1 MEITGEDTAPGTVL
15 LVTAAPAGRSCLV
28 DTGNVTNVL
37 AAVAPG
43 AWTGTAAA
51 SLVELADPIDPQTVL
66 TRVRAAAATPGP
78 LTVVLSGQ
86 LQRDRRQHHVHL
98 ALARTTPA
106 TVRYTALPWAWF
118 VHELQQRRPGTTTVY
133 ADLVADAETWQHLHT
148 APLELGR
155 GTHTYG
161 LIAAPPKPRQ
171 TVQPAYTLALA
182 QILRSGLR
190 LAPERLHQEALQQV
204 DTSGALVIGP
214 ARALDTAGYAPHPAA
229 PAVGAATR
237 AAVPDTVVPGRA
249 APDTA
254 VPGPAVPGPVVP
266 AQAPPGR
273 DPHAEVF
280 AAASAG
286 RHTEAAGLAAAHE
299 QEALRAHGPASPQA
313 VHWIEVQAEL
323 ARQAEDPARASQ
335 LWMRSAVL
343 RLTSGQSPEHP
354 DVTAAV
360 DRAHHCWHHVTDPR
374 TVHDLGAEL
383 AALRSQ
389 VTGKNGAREDVRRRL
404 ARIAPAPSG

>member
-1 MEITGEDTAPGTVL
+1 MEITREDTAPGTVL
-15 LVTAAPAGRSCLV
+15 LVTAAPAGKGCLV

-37 AAVAPG
+37 AAVAPST
-43 AWTGTAAA
+43 WTGTAAA
-51 SLVELADPIDPQTVL
+51 SLVELADPVDPQTVL
-66 TRVRAAAATPGP
+66 TRVRGVAASPGP

-86 LQRDRRQHHVHL
+86 LQTDRRQHHIHL

-148 APLELGR
+148 TPLDPGR
-155 GTHTYG
+155 GARTYG
-161 LIAAPPKPRQ
+161 LVAAPPKPRR

-190 LAPERLHQEALQQV
+190 LAPERLHQEALRQV
-204 DTSGALVIGP
+204 DTSAALVLGP
-214 ARALDTAGYAPHPAA
+214 ARALDTAGY
-229 PAVGAATR
+229 
-237 AAVPDTVVPGRA
+237 
-249 APDTA
+249 
-254 VPGPAVPGPVVP
+254 VPGPAAP

-273 DPHAEVF
+273 DPHTEVF
-280 AAASAG
+280 AAATAG

-323 ARQAEDPARASQ
+323 ARQAEDSARASQ

-374 TVHDLGAEL
+374 TVHDLGADL

-389 VTGKNGAREDVRRRL
+389 VAGKNGAREDVRRRL
-404 ARIAPAPSG
+404 AKIAPAPSG